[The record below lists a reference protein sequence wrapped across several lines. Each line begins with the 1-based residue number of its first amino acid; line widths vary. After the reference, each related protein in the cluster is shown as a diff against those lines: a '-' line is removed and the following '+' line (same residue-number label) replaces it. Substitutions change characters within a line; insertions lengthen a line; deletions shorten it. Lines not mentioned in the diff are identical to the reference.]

1 MMDRG
6 RRERQWQMMEREDR
20 ETVVDDRE
28 REK

>member
-6 RRERQWQMMEREDR
+6 RRERQWQMMKREDR